1 LAKEGEMAL
10 RRERAIE
17 ALVRQG
23 LLKREEVI
31 EAFRRVPRE
40 LFLPEEVREDAYVD
54 APLPIG
60 HGQTT
65 SALHMTAIFCEWS
78 GMDLGD
84 EVLEVGS
91 GCGYM
96 SCVYAEVVAPTGG
109 AKEAWGH
116 VWTAEIIKEL
126 ADYAKENV
134 ERAGYADRV
143 TVVHA
148 DASGGLG
155 DRSFDV
161 IIVTSA
167 APEVPEPLV
176 EQLKPNGVMLI
187 PVGEL
192 YLGQDLIKVAKR
204 PDGGVVRENLGGV
217 AFVPMRGKYGWKP

>member
-1 LAKEGEMAL
+1 MAL

-192 YLGQDLIKVAKR
+192 YLGQDLIKVVKR

>member
-1 LAKEGEMAL
+1 
-10 RRERAIE
+10 
-17 ALVRQG
+17 
-23 LLKREEVI
+23 VI

-109 AKEAWGH
+109 ARG
-116 VWTAEIIKEL
+116 
-126 ADYAKENV
+126 
-134 ERAGYADRV
+134 RR
-143 TVVHA
+143 
-148 DASGGLG
+148 G
-155 DRSFDV
+155 DMCGPR
-161 IIVTSA
+161 
-167 APEVPEPLV
+167 
-176 EQLKPNGVMLI
+176 
-187 PVGEL
+187 
-192 YLGQDLIKVAKR
+192 R
-204 PDGGVVRENLGGV
+204 
-217 AFVPMRGKYGWKP
+217 

>member
-1 LAKEGEMAL
+1 MAKEGEMAL

-192 YLGQDLIKVAKR
+192 YLGQDLIKVVKR